1 MNITPFTS
9 GQLWD
14 LFVEAKVD
22 LFATRVKT
30 YCPHSSLQLTTT
42 QPFPSED
49 SGQGATNLLRGQF
62 HQLPPG
68 QSADFWLVSDTQCFY
83 SVLRKSQSVTE
94 TGGVNLAVYLGDWL
108 LLVQSTQEV
117 TTQMSD
123 FKMQS
128 ELHNKHRKV
137 CTTCT
142 FSGFMPELNHL
153 YSLSVMRVKVFRAWT
168 VPSVTEAGDANQRK
182 DKSKFSHFLLLILF
196 TSMGEFSAC
205 YSQCVRG
212 TKLTVFFQKLF
223 CSR

>member
-1 MNITPFTS
+1 MGSVCRGKSRPFCLQGEDLLPSFFSAIDHDATIS
-9 GQLWD
+9 IGGLW
-14 LFVEAKVD
+14 
-22 LFATRVKT
+22 TRG
-30 YCPHSSLQLTTT
+30 H
-42 QPFPSED
+42 QPTEV
-49 SGQGATNLLRGQF
+49 
-62 HQLPPG
+62 

-83 SVLRKSQSVTE
+83 SVLRKPQSVTE

-223 CSR
+223 L